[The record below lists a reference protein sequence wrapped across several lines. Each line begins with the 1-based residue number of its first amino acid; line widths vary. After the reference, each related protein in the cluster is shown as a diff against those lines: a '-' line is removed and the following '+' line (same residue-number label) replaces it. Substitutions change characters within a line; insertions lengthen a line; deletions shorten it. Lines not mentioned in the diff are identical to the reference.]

1 MPTNNL
7 ERLITNLQ
15 RFDLAT
21 EQEKII
27 EDHKDVLAD
36 LQAEQWGSTS
46 KDYAGRDIKLL
57 DNPGGAYRPFT
68 VKQKRLFGVGLGS
81 ITDRITNYSTGKLF
95 ALLKANIQG
104 GKFFFTSD
112 VPYFKSLMRREGDPT
127 GLDHDQRLKFAETY
141 TRPGIRQV
149 LKEKVGIS
157 F

>member
-15 RFDLAT
+15 RFDLAA
-21 EQEKII
+21 EQDKII

-36 LQAEQWGSTS
+36 LQAEQWGERSV
-46 KDYAGRDIKLL
+46 DNMDRPIKLL
-57 DNPGGAYRPFT
+57 DNVKGVYRPFT
-68 VKQKRLFGVGLGS
+68 IEKKNREGIGLGS
-81 ITDRITNYSTGKLF
+81 VTSRITLFQTGELYKELF
-95 ALLKANIQG
+95 ATVSN
-104 GKFFFTSD
+104 GKFFLSSS
-112 VPYFKSLMRREGDPT
+112 VPYFKKLMRRTGDVT
-127 GLDHDQRLKFAETY
+127 GLDYDQRLKFAETY